1 MLERHQG
8 WNVTEHT
15 ELLRELTTRMDDIRS
30 DLLNHASRWSEANAT
45 RIAAALNAAED
56 DGCSEEFWSWL
67 FDNCEVTWQPKTVGN
82 GTVIS
87 SQCVND
93 KSEQQQIRNKW
104 AT

>member
-1 MLERHQG
+1 MSERASTSYCESSDA
-8 WNVTEHT
+8 W
-15 ELLRELTTRMDDIRS
+15 LLFDGSREMGYV
-30 DLLNHASRWSEANAT
+30 DLKTDAT

>member
-1 MLERHQG
+1 MSTERFT
-8 WNVTEHT
+8 TEGNIVFCDGAKIAKAYR
-15 ELLRELTTRMDDIRS
+15 LGDDS
-30 DLLNHASRWSEANAT
+30 TRWSEANAT